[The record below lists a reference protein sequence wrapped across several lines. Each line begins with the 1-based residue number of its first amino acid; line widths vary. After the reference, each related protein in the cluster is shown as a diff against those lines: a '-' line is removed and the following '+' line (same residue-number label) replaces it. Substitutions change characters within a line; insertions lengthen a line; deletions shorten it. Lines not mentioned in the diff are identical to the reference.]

1 MCLNDYE
8 NLQRIVIIRMMRTF
22 ATMAFVSLGTWV
34 LTNIISNLSC
44 EKKQ

>member
-1 MCLNDYE
+1 MNE
-8 NLQRIVIIRMMRTF
+8 RLQGIVTIRMVRTL
-22 ATMAFVSLGTWV
+22 ATMALVSLGTWV